1 MTAPLPLLQTMRT
14 TLTGV
19 IILFLFSSSFG
30 QDKKSKLDISHLS
43 GDLYIYTTYQ
53 SWKGTAVSANGMYLV
68 TDKGVAL
75 FDTPWDSTQYQPLLD
90 SIKVRHRKNVVM
102 AIATHSHEDRT
113 GGIDFLK
120 EKGIKTYTTI
130 LTDQISK
137 EKGEPRA
144 EFLIKRDTT
153 FILSGT
159 TFETFYGGAGHTK
172 DNIVIWLG
180 KEKVL
185 YGGCLIKSTEAKN
198 LGNLAD
204 ADIRQWPVTI
214 KTLQYRYGTAKF
226 VIPGHEGWADRRSLE
241 HTLRLLELRQ

>member
-1 MTAPLPLLQTMRT
+1 MRT
-14 TLTGV
+14 TLTGF
-19 IILFLFSSSFG
+19 IILFLFSNSFG
-30 QDKKSKLDISHLS
+30 QNRKSKLEITHLS
-43 GDLYIYTTYQ
+43 GDLYVYTTYQ
-53 SWKGTAVSANGMYLV
+53 SWKGTAVPANGMYLV
-68 TDKGVAL
+68 TEKGVAL

-90 SIKVRHRKNVVM
+90 SIKVRHQKNVVM
-102 AIATHSHEDRT
+102 AISTHSHEDRT

-120 EKGIKTYTTI
+120 KKGVKTYTTV

-144 EFLIKRDTT
+144 ELLIKKDTT
-153 FILSGT
+153 FSLGGK

-185 YGGCLIKSTEAKN
+185 YGGCLIKSTEAKD

-204 ADIRQWPVTI
+204 ADIRQWPLTI
-214 KTLQYRYGTAKF
+214 QTLQRRYGSAEF
-226 VIPGHEGWADRRSLE
+226 VIPGHDGWADRRSLE
-241 HTLRLLELRQ
+241 HTLRLLELRQQGR